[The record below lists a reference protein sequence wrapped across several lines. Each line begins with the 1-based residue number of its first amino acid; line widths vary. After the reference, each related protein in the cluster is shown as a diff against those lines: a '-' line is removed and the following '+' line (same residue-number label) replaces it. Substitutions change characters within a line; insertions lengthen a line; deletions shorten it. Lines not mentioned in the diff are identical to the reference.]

1 MKTAGLSLA
10 EQFIA
15 EGEQKGRQEGRQE
28 GRQRALASTLQRQ
41 LVRRFGPLP
50 QAVRSRLQ
58 DAPVDELERLLD
70 EVLDAPS
77 LEALF
82 PDA

>member
-1 MKTAGLSLA
+1 LP
-10 EQFIA
+10 
-15 EGEQKGRQEGRQE
+15 
-28 GRQRALASTLQRQ
+28 ALASTLQRQ

-50 QAVRSRLQ
+50 QSVRSRLQ

-70 EVLDAPS
+70 DVLDAPS